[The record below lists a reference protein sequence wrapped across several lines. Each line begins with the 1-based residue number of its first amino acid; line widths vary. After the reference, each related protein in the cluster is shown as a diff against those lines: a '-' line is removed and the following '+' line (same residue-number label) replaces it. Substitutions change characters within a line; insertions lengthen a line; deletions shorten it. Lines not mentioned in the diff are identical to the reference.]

1 MITSIVVL
9 LLATAA
15 RVLRR
20 PPSHCTYR
28 SEVAVK
34 RVAILLGVCL
44 LAALT
49 VPAAGQAPEASQG
62 PTPKNPLRLTAF
74 GISMQTGIKGT
85 IDVVI
90 ERWTTDQEREAL
102 LKLAAKSK
110 ADFRSGQEELINAL
124 QDIKPRTGFI
134 RVPSRLGWDLKYARE
149 NALPDGT
156 RQIVVVTDKPVS
168 FFAARNNT
176 RTMDY
181 PFTLIEIRLNK
192 ENKGEGRMLAQ
203 TSIAVNNGRLEL
215 ENYGQEP
222 VRLTTVSERK

>member
-1 MITSIVVL
+1 M
-9 LLATAA
+9 LAAVDPRIDVTN
-15 RVLRR
+15 
-20 PPSHCTYR
+20 

-34 RVAILLGVCL
+34 RLNILFGACVLV
-44 LAALT
+44 ALT
-49 VPAAGQAPEASQG
+49 LPSSAQAPEQRKG
-62 PTPKNPLRLTAF
+62 PTPKDPLHLTAF

-90 ERWTTDQEREAL
+90 ERWTTDQERQML
-102 LKLAAKSK
+102 LKFVAESK
-110 ADFRSGQEELINAL
+110 ANFRSGQEDLISAL
-124 QDIKPRTGFI
+124 QDIKPRVGFI
-134 RVPSRLGWDLKYARE
+134 RVPNRLGWDLKYARE

-168 FFAARNNT
+168 FFAAKNNT

-181 PFTLIEIRLNK
+181 PFTLIEIHLNK

-203 TSIAVNNGRLEL
+203 TSIEVKNGRLEL

-222 VRLTTVSERK
+222 VRLTTVSELK

>member
-1 MITSIVVL
+1 MSASEVPVKRLTL
-9 LLATAA
+9 LLCACAVVALTTGAAA
-15 RVLRR
+15 RDSGQGR
-20 PPSHCTYR
+20 
-28 SEVAVK
+28 AV
-34 RVAILLGVCL
+34 
-44 LAALT
+44 
-49 VPAAGQAPEASQG
+49 S
-62 PTPKNPLRLTAF
+62 PKDPLRLTAF
-74 GISMQTGIKGT
+74 GISMETGIKGT

-90 ERWTTDQEREAL
+90 ERWTTDQERQEL
-102 LKLAAKSK
+102 LKLAAQSK
-110 ADFRSGQEELINAL
+110 ANSRGGQQDLIDAL
-124 QDIKPRTGFI
+124 QDIKPRAGFI
-134 RVPSRLGWDLKYARE
+134 RVPNRLGWDLKYARE

-181 PFTLIEIRLNK
+181 PFTLIEIRLNS

-203 TSIAVNNGRLEL
+203 TSIEVKNGRLEL